1 MRLIDTTLREG
12 EQGYGIYFSPRDKR
26 DILTL
31 LARTGVEEAEIGVA
45 GRDEELAALA
55 AFARS
60 LSPRPA
66 LSVWTAC
73 RAKDLDQAKACAP
86 DTLHMGLP
94 VSDAHMTARLGLD
107 RGQVLELL
115 AANVAQA
122 RSRGFPRVS
131 IGLEDASRA
140 DADFVFEAART
151 AAKAGACRVRLSD
164 TVGVWS
170 PADTARAVT
179 SLTQRLSVDVGVH
192 CHNDFGM
199 GTANAVAGLMAGA
212 AFADGSA
219 LGLGERA
226 GLAATEELAAY
237 LALRLGKSYDLE
249 ALGPLCRAVAK
260 AAGLVVSDRKP
271 VVGGAVFACETGLHV
286 HALCKNPALFEPFDP
301 QAVGAARTTS
311 LGKKSGRAA
320 VAGVLAR
327 LGLDPAGCDLES
339 LVDAVRARS
348 NQLGRPLT
356 DAEAKTLLDDPANK
370 S

>member
-1 MRLIDTTLREG
+1 MRIIDSTLREG
-12 EQGYGIYFSPRDKR
+12 EQGYGVYFSPRAKR
-26 DILTL
+26 EILAL
-31 LARTGVEEAEIGVA
+31 LAKTGVEEAEIGVA
-45 GRDEELAALA
+45 GRDDELAALA
-55 AFARS
+55 AFART
-60 LSPRPA
+60 LSPRPD
-66 LSVWTAC
+66 LSVWAAC
-73 RAKDLDQAKACAP
+73 RAKDLERAKACAP

-94 VSDAHMTARLGLD
+94 VSDVHMTARLGLE
-107 RGQVLELL
+107 RGQTLDLL

-122 RSRGFPRVS
+122 RRMGFARVS

-140 DADFVFEAART
+140 DPDFVFEAAR
-151 AAKAGACRVRLSD
+151 AAARAGACRVRLSD

-179 SLTQRLSVDVGVH
+179 ALTARLSIEVGVH

-212 AFADGSA
+212 SFADGSA

-237 LALRLGKSYDLE
+237 LTLRLGKAYDLE
-249 ALGPLCRAVAK
+249 ALVPLCRAVAQ
-260 AAGLVVSDRKP
+260 AAAIAVSDRKP
-271 VVGGAVFACETGLHV
+271 VVGGGVFACETGLHV

-301 QAVGAARTTS
+301 QAVGAARTTA

-327 LGLDPAGCDLES
+327 LGLDPAVRDLES
-339 LVDAVRARS
+339 LVEVVRARS
-348 NQLGRPLT
+348 RELGRPLT
-356 DAEAKTLLDDPANK
+356 DDEARALLEGDSKIP
-370 S
+370 